1 MCANLISQG
10 EIVAHI
16 LNGVINRPARDA
28 MLLHHALSDLA
39 PSSSPQSSKTD
50 INPRSSKSEIAGAKA
65 EKKDRYELL
74 ISRLV
79 RLHWDQMHFMRVK
92 LEYKEKYRHYL
103 EEDVEEYVKGEDF
116 REFCLV
122 MCESAK

>member
-1 MCANLISQG
+1 M
-10 EIVAHI
+10 VAHI

-39 PSSSPQSSKTD
+39 PIEDKHD
-50 INPRSSKSEIAGAKA
+50 NPRSSKGDVTKDKV
-65 EKKDRYELL
+65 KKDRYELL

-79 RLHWDQMHFMRVK
+79 RLHWERLHFLRVK
-92 LEYKEKYRHYL
+92 EEYKDKYGHFL
-103 EEDVEEYVKGEDF
+103 EEDVEDYVRGDDF

-122 MCESAK
+122 LCESAR